1 MFFNELK
8 IIKTDNQKYR
18 MIEQARSFTM
28 LSIASVAIRSSQSS
42 YYLFFCSSRPN

>member
-18 MIEQARSFTM
+18 MIEQARSFRKIEKT
-28 LSIASVAIRSSQSS
+28 IKKSVITKFILLILLQ
-42 YYLFFCSSRPN
+42 